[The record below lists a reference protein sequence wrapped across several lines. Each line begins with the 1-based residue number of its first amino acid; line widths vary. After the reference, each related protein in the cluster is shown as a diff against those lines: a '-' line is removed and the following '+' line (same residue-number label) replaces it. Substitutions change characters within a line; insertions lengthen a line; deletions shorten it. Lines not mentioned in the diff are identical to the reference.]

1 MDFRVLLD
9 EAARQTRVHFA
20 ALFPAAAVP
29 LTLAYLALALG
40 TIYWTRALTGG
51 DDPGDF
57 LAIAGGCG
65 TMALALL
72 VLGLAQSLT
81 SGAVGAAAVDAVAG
95 RPLRAAAGWR
105 FALRPSVL
113 LTLIGLGLLV
123 GLGLMCCLVPGLLAV
138 AYYGFAVPVM
148 AEESVT
154 LGGALRR
161 SSQLASYNPQRRLF
175 TSPKVK
181 LLVLLFVGYVLSQAV
196 SMLVQM
202 PFVAAQQ
209 ALLLRDLAAGG
220 DHQDLALHSR
230 WQWLQVP
237 GTVLGGLA
245 QAAVVVYLSLGTALL
260 YFDVRG
266 RRDGADLEAELDAL
280 LTGPAGP
287 PAEEA

>member
-1 MDFRVLLD
+1 
-9 EAARQTRVHFA
+9 
-20 ALFPAAAVP
+20 
-29 LTLAYLALALG
+29 
-40 TIYWTRALTGG
+40 
-51 DDPGDF
+51 
-57 LAIAGGCG
+57 
-65 TMALALL
+65 
-72 VLGLAQSLT
+72 VLGLVQSLT

-113 LTLIGLGLLV
+113 LTLIGLGFLV

-148 AEESVT
+148 AEEGLT
-154 LGGALRR
+154 LNDALRR
-161 SSQLASYNPQRRLF
+161 SSQLASYNPQKRFF

-202 PFVAAQQ
+202 PFAVAQQ
-209 ALLLRDLAAGG
+209 ALLVRDLAAGG
-220 DHQDLALHSR
+220 DPQEVAFNSR
-230 WQWLQVP
+230 WQWLQIP

-266 RRDGADLEAELDAL
+266 RREGADLEAELDAL

-287 PAEEA
+287 RDEGR